1 MKFEDN
7 LPIYYQIEQQ
17 LYYDIVLGKLQPGEK
32 MPSVRQLA
40 LDFTVNINT
49 AQHVLPNM
57 QDKGI
62 IYSKRG
68 LGSFVTDDVNL
79 ILVLKDEIISKMF
92 SDFLSKTKKIGLS
105 NQDTIDKLQTFVLKE
120 GPKNE

>member
-40 LDFTVNINT
+40 LDFTVISIL
-49 AQHVLPNM
+49 HNM
-57 QDKGI
+57 
-62 IYSKRG
+62 YY
-68 LGSFVTDDVNL
+68 L
-79 ILVLKDEIISKMF
+79 IC
-92 SDFLSKTKKIGLS
+92 KIRELFIL
-105 NQDTIDKLQTFVLKE
+105 NVA
-120 GPKNE
+120 

>member
-49 AQHVLPNM
+49 AQHVLSNM

-79 ILVLKDEIISKMF
+79 ILVLKDEII
-92 SDFLSKTKKIGLS
+92 
-105 NQDTIDKLQTFVLKE
+105 
-120 GPKNE
+120 

>member
-49 AQHVLPNM
+49 AQHVLSNM
-57 QDKGI
+57 QDKEI

>member
-49 AQHVLPNM
+49 AQHVLSNM
-57 QDKGI
+57 QDNGI

>member
-1 MKFEDN
+1 
-7 LPIYYQIEQQ
+7 
-17 LYYDIVLGKLQPGEK
+17 

-40 LDFTVNINT
+40 LDFAVNINT
-49 AQHVLPNM
+49 AQHVLSNM

>member
-17 LYYDIVLGKLQPGEK
+17 LYYDIVLGKIQPGEK

-40 LDFTVNINT
+40 LDFAVNINT
-49 AQHVLPNM
+49 AQHVLSNM

-68 LGSFVTDDVNL
+68 LSL
-79 ILVLKDEIISKMF
+79 IHISEP
-92 SDFLSKTKKIGLS
+92 TR
-105 NQDTIDKLQTFVLKE
+105 
-120 GPKNE
+120 PY

>member
-49 AQHVLPNM
+49 AQHVLSNM

-62 IYSKRG
+62 IYSERG

>member
-49 AQHVLPNM
+49 AQHVLSNM

-62 IYSKRG
+62 IYPKRG

>member
-32 MPSVRQLA
+32 MPSVRKLA

-49 AQHVLPNM
+49 AQHVLSNM

>member
-49 AQHVLPNM
+49 AQ
-57 QDKGI
+57 Q
-62 IYSKRG
+62 YY
-68 LGSFVTDDVNL
+68 L
-79 ILVLKDEIISKMF
+79 IC
-92 SDFLSKTKKIGLS
+92 KIRELFIL
-105 NQDTIDKLQTFVLKE
+105 NVA
-120 GPKNE
+120 

>member
-32 MPSVRQLA
+32 MQSVRQLA

-49 AQHVLPNM
+49 AQHVLSNM

-68 LGSFVTDDVNL
+68 LGSFVLMTL
-79 ILVLKDEIISKMF
+79 I
-92 SDFLSKTKKIGLS
+92 
-105 NQDTIDKLQTFVLKE
+105 
-120 GPKNE
+120 

>member
-49 AQHVLPNM
+49 AQHVLSNM
-57 QDKGI
+57 QDKVI